1 MRRTTRPV
9 PADEQ
14 PLSTVAVRADVRLTA
29 LAVAD
34 PTRLRLAE
42 LGLRPGVM
50 VRVLT
55 ITPGGGRVLG
65 VGAGRVALDRAT
77 SRAVRV
83 VAS

>member
-1 MRRTTRPV
+1 MSGPV
-9 PADEQ
+9 PTGGQ
-14 PLSTVAVRADVRLTA
+14 PLSAVAVRTDARLTA

-42 LGLRPGVM
+42 LGLRPGVV

-55 ITPGGGRVLG
+55 RTPGGGRVLG
-65 VGAGRVALDRAT
+65 VGAGRIAVDRSTARAL
-77 SRAVRV
+77 RV